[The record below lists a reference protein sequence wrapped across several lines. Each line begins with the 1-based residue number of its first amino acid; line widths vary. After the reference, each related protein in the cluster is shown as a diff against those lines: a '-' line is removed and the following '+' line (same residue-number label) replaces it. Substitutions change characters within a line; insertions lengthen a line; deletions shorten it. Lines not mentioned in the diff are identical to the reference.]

1 MKAVIL
7 AAGEGLRC
15 QPLTLTRSKVMLPVV
30 NKPILEH
37 IINALASCGINEII
51 MVVGYKKERIM
62 DYFLDGIDLGVHI
75 TYIEQKGQL
84 GTAHAVNQVS
94 SYVDCEF
101 IVLNGDNIIESSTI
115 SDILNGRSGDV
126 TLLTVTREYAEG
138 YGIVTSTDKRV
149 LKIEEKPK
157 EDISHMV
164 NTGIYIF
171 NPDIFNEIDFTT
183 VSETGEYAITD
194 TIQKMIDSGKTV
206 NMVHSASTWI
216 DAVHSWD
223 LLRANAYLLERHEH
237 FINKGTIEDGA
248 VVRGNVSIGANTII
262 RSGSYIIG
270 PAIIGTNCGIGPNT
284 VILPSTTIGDNCT
297 IEPSVQI
304 KNSIIMRDVR
314 IGSFSYIS
322 NSIIG
327 AHNSIGSNFITE
339 TGDNISIEIKGF
351 IHTASKLG
359 TVIGDGNII
368 KHRVLTEPG
377 KMIATGCSISSGI
390 IISKSIPEN
399 SLVI

>member
-1 MKAVIL
+1 
-7 AAGEGLRC
+7 
-15 QPLTLTRSKVMLPVV
+15 
-30 NKPILEH
+30 
-37 IINALASCGINEII
+37 
-51 MVVGYKKERIM
+51 
-62 DYFLDGIDLGVHI
+62 
-75 TYIEQKGQL
+75 
-84 GTAHAVNQVS
+84 
-94 SYVDCEF
+94 
-101 IVLNGDNIIESSTI
+101 
-115 SDILNGRSGDV
+115 
-126 TLLTVTREYAEG
+126 
-138 YGIVTSTDKRV
+138 
-149 LKIEEKPK
+149 
-157 EDISHMV
+157 
-164 NTGIYIF
+164 
-171 NPDIFNEIDFTT
+171 
-183 VSETGEYAITD
+183 
-194 TIQKMIDSGKTV
+194 MIDSGKII
-206 NMVHSASTWI
+206 NMVHSKSTWV

-223 LLRANAYLLERHEH
+223 LLRANAYLLQRHEPM
-237 FINKGTIEDGA
+237 NKGTVEDGA

-270 PAIIGTNCGIGPNT
+270 PAIIGKNCGIGPNT

-339 TGDNISIEIKGF
+339 TGDNISIEIQGI

-377 KMIATGCSISSGI
+377 KMIATGCTISSGTI
-390 IISKSIPEN
+390 ICKSIPEN